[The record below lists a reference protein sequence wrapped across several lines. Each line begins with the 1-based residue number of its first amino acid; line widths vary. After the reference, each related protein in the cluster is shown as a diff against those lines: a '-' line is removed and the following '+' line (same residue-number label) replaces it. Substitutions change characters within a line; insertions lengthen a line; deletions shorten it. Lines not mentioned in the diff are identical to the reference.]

1 MVKLKKISKIQMPID
16 EVKINLSV
24 SRYSEKEFIL
34 PIEILNLPQI
44 KELSFSPKSKSKSNI
59 ANIYN
64 KYSKRF

>member
-34 PIEILNLPQI
+34 PRN
-44 KELSFSPKSKSKSNI
+44 SKFTK
-59 ANIYN
+59 
-64 KYSKRF
+64 K